1 MFEALLIGSSYN
13 RSSINAN
20 NEVKPGLDGQIQV
33 SVAQDLEAEGPL
45 LLLPL
50 LLNVTVQA
58 RDEAV

>member
-1 MFEALLIGSSYN
+1 MEISYN

-33 SVAQDLEAEGPL
+33 GVAQDLEAEGAL